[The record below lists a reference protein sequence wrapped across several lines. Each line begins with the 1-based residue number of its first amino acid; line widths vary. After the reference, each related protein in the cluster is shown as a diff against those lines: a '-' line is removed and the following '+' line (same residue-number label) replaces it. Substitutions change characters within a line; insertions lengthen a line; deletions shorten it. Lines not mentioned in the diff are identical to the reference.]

1 MYLPLTG
8 YRDKDS
14 FEERMSIESI
24 GPSLNSQAVRAMD
37 PSSSTQDNLS
47 ETNVEQKQNQNK
59 SDELTQE
66 QKDKAVEGFY
76 AAGSSMNT
84 QDFMVLRAQASD
96 GQFEVLDRVID
107 KMKENME
114 AVGEAIEAVQDMVEK
129 TSEDNIA
136 LQVLQKTLEA
146 MDEVKDN
153 G

>member
-1 MYLPLTG
+1 
-8 YRDKDS
+8 
-14 FEERMSIESI
+14 
-24 GPSLNSQAVRAMD
+24 
-37 PSSSTQDNLS
+37 
-47 ETNVEQKQNQNK
+47 
-59 SDELTQE
+59 
-66 QKDKAVEGFY
+66 
-76 AAGSSMNT
+76 MNT